1 MHSGSAEPASRC
13 FGLAPEAV
21 VPVDAAPKVE
31 LCALALPRPK
41 ASMMA
46 SVRKANKARVSSE
59 DGPPTAV
66 ATARAFPDSAWSTLC
81 VLAHALWQSQV
92 NRSTH
97 ASCCSNRS
105 RRVCWPNSG
114 AGPPSPAQGRR
125 EAPGATPGPA
135 TVSPRRPSC
144 EPILPTPL
152 AAEGAKVCE
161 AAKLAQ

>member
-21 VPVDAAPKVE
+21 VPVDAAPKLE

-41 ASMMA
+41 APMMA
-46 SVRKANKARVSSE
+46 SVRKANKARVTSE
-59 DGPPTAV
+59 DGV
-66 ATARAFPDSAWSTLC
+66 S
-81 VLAHALWQSQV
+81 
-92 NRSTH
+92 
-97 ASCCSNRS
+97 SCCSGRS

-114 AGPPSPAQGRR
+114 AGPPSPTQGSR